1 MLDKAHYI
9 VVEGPIGAGKTS
21 LAKRLAE
28 RLQAETLFE
37 QAELNPFLGRFYQQ
51 PERWGMATQLSFL
64 FQRIDQLT
72 GLGTIE
78 GERRV
83 VADFLFDKDRL
94 FAEQNLAEDELALY
108 RRVHDSLQPTSAPQP
123 DLVIYL
129 QAPPDTLLA
138 RINRRGLEAERRITE
153 TYLNTRSPNV
163 TRATSIST
171 RPRRCSSS
179 IPTSST
185 RSTATRISSSCSRAC
200 ARCAA
205 TVNSS
210 DMQTEHRE
218 RSGAPACP
226 RSAEH
231 VLRAPGALVPRE
243 GFVKTAASQQES

>member
-138 RINRRGLEAERRITE
+138 STGAASRPSAASPRPTC
-153 TYLNTRSPNV
+153 TRSPNV